1 MDYDLAKGNQPTSP
15 FIARNNRKRAL
26 QDFIQT
32 QGSCKGNPFGSG
44 QVPSPAG
51 TSRWASASTAG
62 TRDGQPS
69 PNLSGPTAAVEH
81 SHSRPPFRTP
91 GQSTGPS
98 GTERDRNE
106 LEARRPI
113 SNTQDPQGPSSQRPT
128 PSNHPTGG
136 TMQPAAP
143 VTRRPQASALHVV
156 GKGIF
161 EVKPATKRLEV
172 CKRRP
177 LYRVFAV
184 FAKLSQNLPTL
195 PSRSMPGL
203 GFRRPGLPRSPA
215 DRLRGVSRERGG
227 CCGPYWR

>member
-32 QGSCKGNPFGSG
+32 QGKPQG
-44 QVPSPAG
+44 QPIRIRPSPIPGGYISLGERINRRDQGRPAIPKPK
-51 TSRWASASTAG
+51 WADCRGGAQSQSAAL
-62 TRDGQPS
+62 PHV
-69 PNLSGPTAAVEH
+69 GPEH
-81 SHSRPPFRTP
+81 
-91 GQSTGPS
+91 

-106 LEARRPI
+106 LQAQTPI
-113 SNTQDPQGPSSQRPT
+113 TKTRQPQGPSSQRQPQT
-128 PSNHPTGG
+128 NHPTGG
-136 TMQPAAP
+136 AMQPAAA
-143 VTRRPQASALHVV
+143 VTRRPQAAALHVV

-161 EVKPATKRLEV
+161 EVKPAKKRLEV

-203 GFRRPGLPRSPA
+203 GFRRLGLPRAPA